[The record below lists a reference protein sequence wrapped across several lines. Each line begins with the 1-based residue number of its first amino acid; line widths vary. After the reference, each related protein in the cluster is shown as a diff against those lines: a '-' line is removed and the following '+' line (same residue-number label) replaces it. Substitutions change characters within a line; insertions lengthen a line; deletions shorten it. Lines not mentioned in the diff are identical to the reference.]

1 MRSEKLEEKYTIFS
15 QAISAVKNEAS
26 GRQEAAERQIREER
40 EKLAQIVDAQEDAM
54 NALRAA
60 IAAGRDDTAERKA
73 VEDLT
78 IQRSTAEKVVE
89 AVATLNGKPSKEA
102 ALAAVVALRDMSKQ
116 ARDDQNSITD
126 RLTRIKAQI
135 TELEQERDA
144 LYKQSDD
151 AERIGSNTRTQ
162 DKVVELYETAF
173 GPIDVTGHTCG
184 PDENAKRR
192 FIMGVSAGIEN
203 TPAGHKL
210 AE

>member
-1 MRSEKLEEKYTIFS
+1 MRSEQLAEKYAIFS
-15 QAISAVKNEAS
+15 QAISAAKNEAI
-26 GRQEAAERQIREER
+26 GRQEAAGRQIREER

-60 IAAGRDDTAERKA
+60 ITAGRDDTAERKA

-78 IQRSTAEKVVE
+78 IQRSTAEKIVE
-89 AVATLNGKPSKEA
+89 AVATMNGKPSKETA
-102 ALAAVVALRDMSKQ
+102 TAAVDALRAMSKQ
-116 ARDDQNSITD
+116 ARDDQNGIYD
-126 RLTRIKAQI
+126 RLAQIKAQI

-151 AERIGSNTRTQ
+151 ADRLGSNTRTQ
-162 DKVVELYETAF
+162 DKVVELYEAAF